1 MNNEMFDVLVIGGG
15 PAGAAIALCL
25 ARQGCSVAL
34 LEATAYQSQRY
45 GETLPP
51 EINPVLHELGVLDAF
66 RALSPLEAPGM
77 ISLWGD
83 PIPVESDFIRNV
95 HGMGWHIDRKT
106 FDQMLVT
113 EAEKAGAQVHL
124 RTRVRTFNRE
134 DGCWQADEWRARV
147 LVDASGRNGLRLSGN
162 VDRDTDDRLLAITLS
177 VSRAQRTGNDLR
189 TCIEAVPSGW
199 WYTAPLPQGL
209 AIAMFFTDPAIYRE
223 EGISIREQLWNAPAT
238 SRLLEGGCIE
248 DSSVL
253 HVTSSCRRSVF
264 GAGWLAV
271 GDSACSFDPI
281 SGRGIFN
288 ALRRARSASAAIM
301 EQLTGNLDPT
311 IQYARQV
318 RLEYDEYVRQ
328 RRVYYMSERRW
339 PDHFFWR
346 TRLTLPHTYSGQ

>member
-15 PAGAAIALCL
+15 PAGAAVALCL

-34 LEATAYQSQRY
+34 LEATAYESQRY

-66 RALSPLEAPGM
+66 RALSPLEAPGI
-77 ISLWGD
+77 ISVWGD
-83 PIPVESDFIRNV
+83 PIPVESDFIHNV

-106 FDQMLVT
+106 FDQMLGT

-124 RTRVRTFNRE
+124 RTRVRTCNRE
-134 DGCWQADEWRARV
+134 DGCWQADEWRARF

-162 VDRDTDDRLLAITLS
+162 IDRETDDKLLAITLS
-177 VSRAQRTGNDLR
+177 VSCTQRTGNDLR
-189 TCIEAVPSGW
+189 TCIEAVPAGW

-209 AIAMFFTDPAIYRE
+209 AVAMFFTDPAIYQE
-223 EGISIREQLWNAPAT
+223 EGISIREQLGNAPVT

-253 HVTSSCRRSVF
+253 HVTSSCRRSAF

-288 ALRRARSASAAIM
+288 ALRRARSASAAII
-301 EQLTGNLDPT
+301 EQFTGNLDPT
-311 IQYARQV
+311 IQYVRQV

-346 TRLTLPHTYSGQ
+346 TRLTPPHTYSGQ